1 MWSSVSL
8 VTLDYFSSQS
18 TPLLYGHMYELIWL
32 WWVVLHVFQLLCHL
46 FCFNYCAKW
55 AFNNSQL
62 ETEIFKVCSSPPKE
76 CALNSQHQH
85 IMARAHSTVFSNQF
99 QSINSPILC
108 QFLFPFNY
116 AGSSLPACKY
126 CILIWQN
133 YQQSCAYCPVFFLLT
148 EKQPVQ
154 DMLFIQTLL
163 FLWFTL
169 STSAD
174 KIFIYENENQHL

>member
-1 MWSSVSL
+1 MLLHKKNRKSKIGNQHLLVEILGRNKRNTQAFLWMWSSVSL

-18 TPLLYGHMYELIWL
+18 TPLLYRHMYELIWL

-85 IMARAHSTVFSNQF
+85 IMARAHSTVFSNE
-99 QSINSPILC
+99 N
-108 QFLFPFNY
+108 LFNF
-116 AGSSLPACKY
+116 SQ
-126 CILIWQN
+126 LIHL
-133 YQQSCAYCPVFFLLT
+133 FFASFCFRLIMQ
-148 EKQPVQ
+148 EV
-154 DMLFIQTLL
+154 L
-163 FLWFTL
+163 FLHVNIVF
-169 STSAD
+169 
-174 KIFIYENENQHL
+174 